1 MVSSESRLRQ
11 MWQTQR
17 LQRLRSHYFSTEI
30 RMTYLVTGATGEV
43 GSRVVELLLERG
55 ERPRVFVRDGRKARG
70 RFGDRGDVA
79 VGDLADAGSLF
90 AALQGMDELFLVNN
104 GPEIPRLDELAA
116 KAAKAAGVR
125 HLVKLSSMDA
135 QQDLGTGV
143 WHARGEAAIR
153 ASGITFTFVQPTG
166 FMANA
171 LFWAAL
177 IKGGGVV
184 RSATGDGKIPFIHTD
199 DIAAVATEALI
210 TRKYD
215 GQSLP
220 ITGPEALSYA
230 EMAAKIGAVIGKP
243 VRFEAIG
250 EDVVRQRM
258 SADGDSE
265 EMIAAHL
272 SIYRAIRDR
281 RMAEVTGNVERVLGR
296 KPITFDRWAR
306 ENAEAF
312 R

>member
-1 MVSSESRLRQ
+1 
-11 MWQTQR
+11 
-17 LQRLRSHYFSTEI
+17 
-30 RMTYLVTGATGEV
+30 MTYLITGATGEV
-43 GSRVVELLLERG
+43 GSRVVEFWLQRG
-55 ERPRVFVRDGRKARG
+55 ERPRVFVRDASKARG
-70 RFGDRGDVA
+70 RFGELVDIA
-79 VGDLADAGSLF
+79 VGDGGSLL
-90 AALQGMDELFLVNN
+90 AALAGIEALFLINS
-104 GPEIPRLDELAA
+104 GQEIPRRDELAA
-116 KAAKAAGVR
+116 NVARAAGVR

-135 QQDLGTGV
+135 QQDVGTGV

-166 FMANA
+166 FMVNT
-171 LFWAAL
+171 LFWAAS
-177 IKGGGVV
+177 IKAGRVV

-199 DIAAVATEALI
+199 DIAGVATEAL
-210 TRKYD
+210 TSRKYD
-215 GQSLP
+215 GQALP

-230 EMAAKIGAVIGKP
+230 QMAGKIGAVIGKP
-243 VRFEAIG
+243 VRFEAIS
-250 EDVVRQRM
+250 EEVVRQRM
-258 SADGDSE
+258 IADGDLE

-272 SIYRAIRDR
+272 SIYRAIREG

>member
-1 MVSSESRLRQ
+1 METIMS
-11 MWQTQR
+11 
-17 LQRLRSHYFSTEI
+17 
-30 RMTYLVTGATGEV
+30 YLVTGATGEV

-55 ERPRVFVRDGRKARG
+55 ERPRVFVRDVQRARA
-70 RFGDRGDVA
+70 RFGERVDIA
-79 VGDLADAGSLF
+79 AGDLGDGGSLLS
-90 AALQGMDELFLVNN
+90 ALAGIDALFLVNS
-104 GPEIPRLDELAA
+104 GPEIPGRDELAA
-116 KAAKAAGVR
+116 EAAKAAGVR

-135 QQDLGTGV
+135 QQNVGTGV
-143 WHARGEAAIR
+143 WHAQGEAAIR

-171 LFWAAL
+171 LFWAAS
-177 IKGGGVV
+177 IKAGGVV

-199 DIAAVATEALI
+199 DIAGVATEAL
-210 TRKYD
+210 TSREYD

-230 EMAAKIGAVIGKP
+230 EMAGKLGAVIGKP

-265 EMIAAHL
+265 EMIVAHL
-272 SIYRAIRDR
+272 SIYRAIREGQLAD
-281 RMAEVTGNVERVLGR
+281 VTANVERVLGR
-296 KPITFDRWAR
+296 KPITFDRWAQ

>member
-1 MVSSESRLRQ
+1 
-11 MWQTQR
+11 
-17 LQRLRSHYFSTEI
+17 
-30 RMTYLVTGATGEV
+30 MTYLITGATGEV
-43 GSRVVELLLERG
+43 GSRVVEVLLQRG
-55 ERPRVFVRDGRKARG
+55 ERPRVFVRDASKARG
-70 RFGDRGDVA
+70 RFGELVDIA
-79 VGDLADAGSLF
+79 VGDLGDGGSLL
-90 AALQGMDELFLVNN
+90 AALAGIEALFLINS
-104 GPEIPRLDELAA
+104 GQEIPRRDELAA
-116 KAAKAAGVR
+116 NVARAAGVR

-135 QQDLGTGV
+135 QQDVGTGV

-166 FMANA
+166 FMVNT
-171 LFWAAL
+171 LFWAAS
-177 IKGGGVV
+177 IKAGRVV

-199 DIAAVATEALI
+199 DIAGVATEAL
-210 TRKYD
+210 TSRKYD
-215 GQSLP
+215 GQALP

-230 EMAAKIGAVIGKP
+230 QMAGKIGAVIGKP
-243 VRFEAIG
+243 VRFEAIS
-250 EDVVRQRM
+250 EEVVRQRM
-258 SADGDSE
+258 IADGDSE

-272 SIYRAIRDR
+272 STYGAIREG

>member
-1 MVSSESRLRQ
+1 L
-11 MWQTQR
+11 
-17 LQRLRSHYFSTEI
+17 LQ
-30 RMTYLVTGATGEV
+30 
-43 GSRVVELLLERG
+43 RG
-55 ERPRVFVRDGRKARG
+55 ERPRVFVRDAQKARA
-70 RFGDRGDVA
+70 RFGDRVDIA
-79 VGDLADAGSLF
+79 VGDLADGSSLL
-90 AALQGMDELFLVNN
+90 AALCGIEALFLVNS
-104 GPEIPRLDELAA
+104 GPEIPDRDELAA

-135 QQDLGTGV
+135 QQDVGTGV

-153 ASGITFTFVQPTG
+153 ASGITSTFVQPTG

-171 LFWAAL
+171 LFWAAS
-177 IKGGGVV
+177 IKAGGVV

-199 DIAAVATEALI
+199 DIAGVATEALT

-243 VRFEAIG
+243 AGFQAIG
-250 EDVVRQRM
+250 EEVVRQRM
-258 SADGDSE
+258 SESGDSE

-272 SIYRAIRDR
+272 SIYRAIREGR
-281 RMAEVTGNVERVLGR
+281 LAEVSGNVERVLGR
-296 KPITFDRWAR
+296 KPIAFDRWAQ
-306 ENAEAF
+306 ENAKAF